1 MTTSIPVSTS
11 HKKRKNATDPEHDSP
26 KKKKKEKHR
35 EKEKLKQDKGKAR
48 IDSLTSEFLVTKA
61 TLKLSIPPIFA
72 SNLRAGAEEMLDSMI
87 MRYIPSLSG
96 VLVAHSNLRFLS
108 PTASVTADCPFAVC
122 TVDFDATVW
131 SPRIAMKLVGKVI
144 LCSPDH
150 VSLLVHRTFNVSIP
164 YHHIP
169 QDVWEFEY
177 GPAENDPE
185 YGAGAVEPSVDK
197 GEDAPMKDGDNAQAE
212 GETVEEASG
221 RWVHRVTGTKLG
233 GSDGYLEFTVV
244 GQTVANEMLSL
255 QGSIQYDPFSQ
266 EHLPHPPATP
276 RSSGEKSK

>member
-35 EKEKLKQDKGKAR
+35 EKEKLNQDKGKAR
-48 IDSLTSEFLVTKA
+48 VDSSTSEFLVTRA
-61 TLKLSIPPIFA
+61 TLKLSIPPVFA

-96 VLVAHSNLRFLS
+96 VLLAHSNLHFLS

-122 TVDFDATVW
+122 TVGFDATVW

-164 YHHIP
+164 HHHIP

-185 YGAGAVEPSVDK
+185 YGTGVVEPSVDK
-197 GEDAPMKDGDNAQAE
+197 GEDATIKDGDDAQAA

-266 EHLPHPPATP
+266 EHLSHPPATP
-276 RSSGEKSK
+276 QSLGEKK